1 MQNVIIYLI
10 GYFGIGKYSIA
21 KSLSELENVKVIDN
35 HYIINPVYA
44 LMEDKGA
51 VSDQALAQVWSEV
64 LQVRQAILS
73 VIQNFT
79 SRAHNYVFTDDLAND
94 EGSYQDYKA
103 ILEVAN
109 TRKAIFV
116 PVILRCE
123 LEEYLRRVS
132 NQNRSERMKDTNVV
146 QAKIHHQANQ
156 LFSSRHL
163 NELILDITDLEPMQA
178 AVLIMQHI
186 ENLSPNDQCPSGGT
200 DSSAPQKVV
209 NQIAKD

>member
-21 KSLSELENVKVIDN
+21 KSLSELENFKVIDN

-44 LMEDKGA
+44 LMEDKGV

-103 ILEVAN
+103 ILGVAN
-109 TRKAIFV
+109 TRKATFV

-132 NQNRSERMKDTNVV
+132 NQNRSDRMKDTDAV
-146 QAKIHHQANQ
+146 QAKIHYQTSQ
-156 LFSSRHL
+156 PFSSRHP
-163 NELILDITDLEPMQA
+163 NELTLDITDLEPKQA
-178 AVLIMQHI
+178 AVLIMRHI
-186 ENLSPNDQCPSGGT
+186 GNLSPND
-200 DSSAPQKVV
+200 
-209 NQIAKD
+209 